1 MSTARE
7 QMPKNLL
14 AKSERFDRHGRLEP
28 GCLLVQHTLDVVNA
42 AKTIIETVGPD
53 LQRFFKLTD
62 DQMPSLAATSVLAAF
77 CHDIGKAND
86 GFQAMITKRR
96 RDQAIRHEH
105 LSTLVMSLPEVKA
118 WLQNIAQADYGL
130 ARLIVLGHH
139 LKTDSDDNIA
149 TRGKRIPVFAL
160 SLNGDEDFMVYGDPV
175 SFPEF
180 KQVLESLCLIE
191 DSVPK
196 PTFTVPNRWSFFNRT
211 ADICLEEWREE
222 IIDELVEL
230 VTRLKKQDARL
241 RLLWA
246 ARTVFFAADAVASGL
261 RRTDTQAETD
271 ELPLSIGEWIMKSL
285 KRGKSSQAIGTL
297 IEKRKAEFVRRQ
309 KAKGKNISEFTEND
323 FQKEMWKLGSRALL
337 LAPCG
342 SGKTLAAYLWIKQ
355 QLQNRPGWKVVF
367 LYPTTGTATEGF
379 KDYASH
385 DEESALVHSRAA
397 FDLEGMFKN
406 PDDERSNNNYSVDQ
420 RLYALGYWPDAIFS
434 ATADAFLSFLQNNYS
449 SLCLLPVLARS
460 VIVIDEIHSFDF
472 AMFDA
477 LLEFLQNFDAPVLL
491 MTASLQKQR
500 REKLERAIPEMTI
513 YPQPGDMKR
522 LRKLQKSA
530 DFPRYRV
537 QYQGDRWKGNDTYQR
552 GDVLLCPRSLLDLAR
567 EARRGRLRILW
578 VVNTVD
584 RCIRIAKDLES
595 DETLCYHSRFMYED
609 RLGRHRAVINQFQD
623 AGDKGVIAVT
633 TQVCEMSLDLD
644 ADLLVTELAPA
655 SSLIQRMGR
664 CNRSIEGRDPE
675 EHGRVFIYDPPDSN
689 PYEEE
694 AVQTGR
700 DLIAAISVAATVRQS
715 ELASTLETISEA
727 KEPGKRCLFTMAM
740 WESYSGNDFRDTDEF
755 TVSALLESRLK
766 DFQNLRRKRDSKSA
780 GLILQAPRKWCE
792 TERRSDVWLPIV
804 PDVKEARRIEYDATY
819 GLREK

>member
-86 GFQAMITKRR
+86 GFQAMITKHR

-105 LSTLVMSLPEVKA
+105 LSTLLMSLPKVKA
-118 WLQNIAQADYGL
+118 WLQNIAQADYEL

-139 LKTDSDDNIA
+139 LKTDSEENLA
-149 TRGKRIPVFAL
+149 TKGKRIPVFAV
-160 SLNGDEDFMVYGDPV
+160 SRNDEDFEVCPDPA
-175 SFPEF
+175 SSAQF
-180 KQVLESLCLIE
+180 KQLLESLCLIE

-196 PTFTVPNRWSFFNRT
+196 PTFTIPKRWSFFDRD
-211 ADICLEEWREE
+211 ADICLEQWREE
-222 IIDELVEL
+222 IMDELDQL
-230 VTRLKKQDARL
+230 VTRLRKQDARL

-261 RRTDTQAETD
+261 RRTGAQPETD
-271 ELPLSIGEWIMKSL
+271 EKPLSIDEWIIKSL
-285 KRGKSSQAIGTL
+285 TRGKNSEAIETL
-297 IEKRKAEFVRRQ
+297 IEKRKAEVVSRQ
-309 KAKGKNISEFTEND
+309 KAKGKNISEFKEND
-323 FQKEMWKLGSRALL
+323 FQKEMGKLGKRALL

-342 SGKTLAAYLWIKQ
+342 SGKTLAAYLWIRKQ
-355 QLQNRPGWKVVF
+355 TEDRPGWKVVF

-397 FDLEGMFKN
+397 FDLEGMFEN
-406 PDDERSNNNYSVDQ
+406 PDDERSKNNYSVDQ

-434 ATADAFLSFLQNNYS
+434 ATADAFLSFLQNSYS

-460 VIVIDEIHSFDF
+460 VIVIDEIHSFDY

-477 LLEFLQNFDAPVLL
+477 LLEFLQKFDAPVLL

-500 REKLERAIPEMTI
+500 REKLKRAFPEMTI

-522 LRKLQKSA
+522 LKKLQKSA
-530 DFPRYRV
+530 DFLRYRV
-537 QYQGDRWKGNDTYQR
+537 EYQGDRWKGNDAHR
-552 GDVLLCPRSLLDLAR
+552 LGDFLLCPKSLLDLAR
-567 EARRGRLRILW
+567 ESRRGKLRILW
-578 VVNTVD
+578 VVNTVE
-584 RCIRIAKDLES
+584 RCIRIARELES

-609 RLGRHRAVINQFQD
+609 RLDRHRAVINQFQD
-623 AGDKGVIAVT
+623 AGDEGVIAVT

-644 ADLLVTELAPA
+644 ADLLITELAPA

-664 CNRSIEGRDPE
+664 CNRSIEGRDAE
-675 EHGRVFIYDPPDSN
+675 KHGRVFIYDAPDSN
-689 PYEEE
+689 PYEDG
-694 AVQTGR
+694 AMLTGSE
-700 DLIAAISVAATVRQS
+700 LIAALDLSEPVPQS
-715 ELASTLETISEA
+715 KLASAQETIGEA
-727 KEPGKRCLFTMAM
+727 RERGKRCLFTMPM

-755 TVSALLESRLK
+755 TVSALLESKLS
-766 DFQNLRRKRDSKSA
+766 DFRKLQRKHDSRSA
-780 GLILQAPRKWCE
+780 GLILQAPRRLCLKV
-792 TERRSDVWLPIV
+792 RPSDLWLAVV
-804 PDVKEARRIEYDATY
+804 PDMQDKKIVYSATY
-819 GLREK
+819 GLHED

>member
-1 MSTARE
+1 MNASRE
-7 QMPKNLL
+7 QIPTELL
-14 AKSERFDRHGRLEP
+14 AKSERFDRHGKLEP
-28 GCLLVQHTLDVVNA
+28 GCLLAQHTLDVVNA
-42 AKTIIETVGPD
+42 AKTIIETIGPD

-62 DQMPSLAATSVLAAF
+62 DQMPSLKATSTLAAF

-105 LSTLVMSLPEVKA
+105 LSTLLMSLPNVKA
-118 WLQNIAQADYGL
+118 WLQSIVGADYEL
-130 ARLIVLGHH
+130 ARLIVSGHH
-139 LKTDSDDNIA
+139 LKTDSEDNRA
-149 TRGKRIPVFAL
+149 TKGKRIPVFAV
-160 SLNGDEDFMVYGDPV
+160 SLNDEDFEVCADSASHAQFM
-175 SFPEF
+175 
-180 KQVLESLCLIE
+180 QLLESLCLI
-191 DSVPK
+191 DNSVPT
-196 PTFTVPNRWSFFNRT
+196 PTFTIPKRWSFFDRD
-211 ADICLEEWREE
+211 ADICLEQFREE

-230 VTRLKKQDARL
+230 VTCLRKQDARL

-261 RRTDTQAETD
+261 RRTETQPETD
-271 ELPLSIGEWIMKSL
+271 EKPLSIDEWIIRSL
-285 KRGKSSQAIGTL
+285 KRGKTSEAIETL
-297 IEKRKAEFVRRQ
+297 IEKRKAEVVSRQ
-309 KAKGKNISEFTEND
+309 KAKGKNISEFKEND
-323 FQKEMWKLGSRALL
+323 FQKEMWKLGQRALL

-355 QLQNRPGWKVVF
+355 QLQDRPGWKVVF

-406 PDDERSNNNYSVDQ
+406 PDDERSKNKYAVDQ

-460 VIVIDEIHSFDF
+460 IIVIDEIHSFDY

-477 LLEFLQNFDAPVLL
+477 LMEFLQKFDAPVLL

-500 REKLERAIPEMTI
+500 REKLERAFPKLTI

-522 LRKLQKSA
+522 LEELQKSA
-530 DFPRYRV
+530 DFQRYCVEYR
-537 QYQGDRWKGNDTYQR
+537 GLKWKEDDAHR
-552 GDVLLCPRSLLDLAR
+552 LGDVLLCPSSLLDLAR
-567 EARRGRLRILW
+567 ESQRQKLRILW

-584 RCIRIAKDLES
+584 RCIRIARELKS
-595 DETLCYHSRFMYED
+595 AETLCYHSRFMYED
-609 RLGRHRAVINQFQD
+609 RLDRHREVISRFQD
-623 AGDKGVIAVT
+623 AGEDGVIAVT

-644 ADLLVTELAPA
+644 ADLLITELAPA

-664 CNRSIEGRDPE
+664 CNRSIEGQAPE
-675 EHGRVFIYDPPDSN
+675 KHGRVFVYDAPNSN

-700 DLIAAISVAATVRQS
+700 DLIAAINVAAPIRQS
-715 ELASTLETISEA
+715 ELASTLETISET

-792 TERRSDVWLPIV
+792 TERRSDVWLPVV
-804 PDVKEARRIEYDATY
+804 PDIKEVRRLEYDATY